1 MEGCPPPPG
10 SRAKRTAEEKE
21 IDMTRNLV
29 IVLLI
34 VLLAGALGGAYFLF
48 QHRKAD
54 QENLDRFNMAKA
66 LVESQD
72 YGRAIKQ
79 LLPVVQYGRRFSQ
92 ADAALYWLAE
102 AYEGAGHEEAKDVW
116 IRLAQE
122 FPRSPYA
129 LEAQLK
135 LARSLEKNSPAQARE
150 IYEKI
155 AKQGNR
161 LVQGKARVGIARTYE
176 LENNIAQA
184 REMYYQ
190 IIQSVTDFETVAEAK
205 DQLSKINTEMLWSP
219 ALCDFTELYTIEKGD
234 AAVSIGQKFKTTAW
248 FITEANKVNANS
260 LRPGRRIKVPKE
272 PFWIVVNKLRC
283 RLDLLTASGKFIK
296 WYPVGVGELSYKTP
310 PGEYKI
316 INKEVNPT
324 WYRPEGGILPAG
336 HPDNAL
342 GSRWMGIGSSLGI
355 HGTNAPDTIGKPKS
369 AGCIRMHNAD
379 VEELY
384 KLVTY
389 GTRVTII
396 EGTEPF
402 PTHVSEDSQV
412 GAAEG

>member
-1 MEGCPPPPG
+1 
-10 SRAKRTAEEKE
+10 
-21 IDMTRNLV
+21 MTRKLA
-29 IVLLI
+29 ILLLI
-34 VLLAGALGGAYFLF
+34 VLLMGALGGAYYLY
-48 QHRKAD
+48 QNRKAD
-54 QENLDRFNMAKA
+54 QENLDRFHMAKA
-66 LVESQD
+66 LLESKD
-72 YGRAIKQ
+72 YDRAIKQ
-79 LLPVVQYGRRFSQ
+79 MLPVVQYGRSFSQ
-92 ADAALYWLAE
+92 ADAALFLLAE
-102 AYEGAGHEEAKDVW
+102 AYEGAGHDEAKDLL

-135 LARSLEKNSPAQARE
+135 LARTLEKNSPAQARE
-150 IYEKI
+150 TYDKLE
-155 AKQGNR
+155 KQGPPVVR
-161 LVQGKARVGIARTYE
+161 GKARVGIARTYE
-176 LENNIAQA
+176 LENNIPKA

-190 IIQSVTDFETVAEAK
+190 IIQSATDFEVVAEAK
-205 DQLSKINTEMLWSP
+205 DQLSKINTDLLWSP
-219 ALCDFTELYTIEKGD
+219 VLDEFSQLYTIEKGD

-248 FITEANKVNANS
+248 FVTEANKIKANN

-283 RLDLLTASGKFIK
+283 RLDLLTESGRFIK
-296 WYPVGVGELSYKTP
+296 WYPVGVGEQSYKTP
-310 PGEYKI
+310 ANEYKI
-316 INKEVNPT
+316 INKEINPT
-324 WYRPEGGILPAG
+324 WYRPDGGVLPAG

-389 GTRVTII
+389 GTRVTIL
-396 EGTEPF
+396 EGTEPVQ
-402 PTHVSEDSQV
+402 PHVPETPQT
-412 GAAEG
+412 GAAQG